1 VCAEPAHVRFEL
13 NEAVRLLDRH
23 GDVPSGSLGRVI
35 GALPGPELPVY
46 VVSFLAETVCIR
58 DVRSDEIVPAHQLR
72 AFRSASA

>member
-1 VCAEPAHVRFEL
+1 MPAAPAAVQFDL

-35 GALPGPELPVY
+35 GTLPVLGLPVY
-46 VVSFLAETVCIR
+46 VVSFVTETVCVR

-72 AFRSASA
+72 ASD

>member
-1 VCAEPAHVRFEL
+1 MCAALAPVQFEL

-35 GALPGPELPVY
+35 GALPNPGSPVY
-46 VVSFLAETVCIR
+46 VVSFVAEAVCVR

-72 AFRSASA
+72 ASD